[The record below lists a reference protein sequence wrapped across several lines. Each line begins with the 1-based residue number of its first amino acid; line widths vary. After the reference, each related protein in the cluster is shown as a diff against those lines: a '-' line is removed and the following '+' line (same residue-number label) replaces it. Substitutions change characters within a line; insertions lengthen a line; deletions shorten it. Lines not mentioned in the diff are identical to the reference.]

1 LTAAGLDCF
10 APVRG
15 SEEIFSRNLGRVF
28 YCIGMTADYAR
39 HPFETIES
47 HTCFLARVLKEARF
61 EHLVYLSSTR
71 LYDTLDAEIAQED
84 MPLYLSPIQP
94 RHIYDLSKALGEN
107 MCLTI
112 TDGRASVA
120 RLACVFG
127 TVAGTP
133 GFLSELLQRAARE
146 RQFLLP
152 SATGFVRDY
161 IHVDDVIHALK
172 SIVDYGAPAI
182 YNVASGENVSNAEL
196 AEIFNSCGWKISLRT
211 RRKGSEHPAAKSPDY
226 VLSGVFPDH
235 HELL

>member
-1 LTAAGLDCF
+1 MPGILSKQSSPIHAFL
-10 APVRG
+10 PV
-15 SEEIFSRNLGRVF
+15 
-28 YCIGMTADYAR
+28 
-39 HPFETIES
+39 
-47 HTCFLARVLKEARF
+47 VLKEARF

-133 GFLSELLQRAARE
+133 GFRV
-146 RQFLLP
+146 
-152 SATGFVRDY
+152 GV
-161 IHVDDVIHALK
+161 
-172 SIVDYGAPAI
+172 APAGC
-182 YNVASGENVSNAEL
+182 A
-196 AEIFNSCGWKISLRT
+196 
-211 RRKGSEHPAAKSPDY
+211 RKTIPPAFRHRLCS
-226 VLSGVFPDH
+226 
-235 HELL
+235 